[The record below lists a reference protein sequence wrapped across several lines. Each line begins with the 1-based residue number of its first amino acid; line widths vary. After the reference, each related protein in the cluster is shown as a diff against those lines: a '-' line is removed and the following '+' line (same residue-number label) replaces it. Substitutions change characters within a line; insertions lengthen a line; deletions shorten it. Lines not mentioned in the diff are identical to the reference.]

1 MDGIIM
7 LLVTNV
13 ARALP
18 ICVSKD
24 ECKSGIWCGD
34 GSGGTC
40 FHFSC
45 QIYMDCRKLVRCNT
59 PGPNCMK
66 AYHYAGHNRCLHP
79 CVPNKV

>member
-1 MDGIIM
+1 MVLRTSVLILSFMLSCIIM
-7 LLVTNV
+7 LRVTNV

-24 ECKSGIWCGD
+24 ECKFGIWCGD

-45 QIYMDCRKLVRCNT
+45 QIDMDCRKLVRCNT
-59 PGPNCMK
+59 PEPYCMK
-66 AYHYAGHNRCLHP
+66 GICS
-79 CVPNKV
+79 C